1 MAELVDAADSKSVA
15 LKRRV
20 GSIPSPGTIYSSMNF
35 CSNCGNPVV
44 LKVPEGDFLPRHVCD
59 RCGTIHYLNP
69 KVVVGSV
76 PEYQGRILI
85 CKRGIEPRRG
95 FWTIPAGF
103 MENDETLEA
112 GAAREAREEA
122 RIDVEIG
129 SLLLLANVVSAR
141 QVHVFFRA
149 RLTASASAVAT
160 WPSTRPLAEAQAL
173 TRCSAALPRSRSC
186 DRRAVLPSIATIPA
200 GTSGPLT
207 LRTQARKQARNSSG
221 SSRAKTRPKVSCDG
235 MPPGSARKVRSQ
247 ASFAWPNVSIATA
260 TGSATPIA

>member
-20 GSIPSPGTIYSSMNF
+20 GSIPSPGTTIRFMNF
-35 CSNCGNPVV
+35 CSNCGQRVV

-59 RCGTIHYLNP
+59 ACGTIHYLNP
-69 KVVVGSV
+69 KIVVGSV
-76 PEYQGRILI
+76 PEYQGRILL
-85 CKRGIEPRRG
+85 CKRGIEPRLG

-141 QVHVFFRA
+141 QVHVFFRSRMRGPDFGTTHESLEVKLVDERDIPWDDLA
-149 RLTASASAVAT
+149 F
-160 WPSTRPLAEAQAL
+160 PSTE
-173 TRCSAALPRSRSC
+173 AALRAYVA
-186 DRRAVLPSIATIPA
+186 DRAA
-200 GTSGPLT
+200 GVERHHVAEMHRRFG
-207 LRTQARKQARNSSG
+207 
-221 SSRAKTRPKVSCDG
+221 
-235 MPPGSARKVRSQ
+235 
-247 ASFAWPNVSIATA
+247 
-260 TGSATPIA
+260 